1 MIQTMVNEVGC
12 CDVKRISTEKIESLL
27 RSGRIESCQDVVS
40 EFFNEIKFHEFQ
52 SLMFRLYVGMDVYIA
67 ARSFSRELGVSN
79 SEFVRSFGSI
89 DEISGHLQTTSNAV
103 TFFSDMISQCIRWRM
118 ENVNDNGNGIVRKA
132 KDYISKNYM
141 CDEISLRSVANAVG
155 LSPNYFSALFKK
167 EVGENFSDYLTNIRI
182 LKSKDLLSCTS
193 KLIYE
198 VAYEVG
204 FRDYRYF
211 SQIFKKHTGQTPREF
226 QTTVNT
232 YV

>member
-12 CDVKRISTEKIESLL
+12 CDVKRISTERIESLL
-27 RSGRIESCQDVVS
+27 RSGRIENCSDVVS
-40 EFFNEIKFHEFQ
+40 GFFDDIKFHEFQ

-79 SEFVRSFGSI
+79 TEFVRSFGSI
-89 DEISGHLQTTSNAV
+89 DEIASHLQTTSSAV
-103 TFFSDMISQCIRWRM
+103 AFFSDMISQCIRWRM
-118 ENVNDNGNGIVRKA
+118 ENVNDNGNCIVRKA
-132 KDYISKNYM
+132 KDYIDKNYM

-167 EVGENFSDYLTNIRI
+167 EVGQNFSDYLTKIRI

-198 VAYEVG
+198 VAFEVG

-232 YV
+232 FG